1 MKLYIFCQTDFSG
14 LRSGRALSGVG
25 PVFDHDLQDL
35 LVGLAHSLAAQAAD
49 DLLAIQGVCASFVIF
64 QSGREVNISARSLGD
79 INVQVIMEKL
89 GGGGHMTMA
98 AAQLRDVSL
107 SRAKSELIRVLD
119 ENLEQADARRK
130 D

>member
-1 MKLYIFCQTDFSG
+1 M
-14 LRSGRALSGVG
+14 
-25 PVFDHDLQDL
+25 
-35 LVGLAHSLAAQAAD
+35 
-49 DLLAIQGVCASFVIF
+49 IF

>member
-1 MKLYIFCQTDFSG
+1 
-14 LRSGRALSGVG
+14 
-25 PVFDHDLQDL
+25 
-35 LVGLAHSLAAQAAD
+35 
-49 DLLAIQGVCASFVIF
+49 
-64 QSGREVNISARSLGD
+64 
-79 INVQVIMEKL
+79 MEKL